1 MIEHGK
7 LRASALRDPRT
18 TKDVAIRMRLHR
30 VESIIKGRYGKGNGY
45 IRLRFEAEE
54 SIHQC
59 KICNSQGEIEEE
71 KEEEQQKFTAGHIS
85 SSF

>member
-30 VESIIKGRYGKGNGY
+30 IESIIRGRYGQDYLFELQGQ
-45 IRLRFEAEE
+45 RLHKAE
-54 SIHQC
+54 I
-59 KICNSQGEIEEE
+59 
-71 KEEEQQKFTAGHIS
+71 
-85 SSF
+85 